1 VMAGPDATHWR
12 GALEARAT
20 ELGVASRIQW
30 VGMVSGDLKWGAL
43 SACEAFV
50 LPSHQENFGIAVV
63 EAMACRKAVLI
74 STEVNIWR
82 EIEADGGGLVAPDT
96 ADGTTSLI
104 ERWTA
109 LSTSERRF
117 LGERARA
124 CFERR
129 FTIEGAAARLRGL
142 LAGSGQADGVRTLPI
157 AAAE

>member
-1 VMAGPDATHWR
+1 
-12 GALEARAT
+12 
-20 ELGVASRIQW
+20 
-30 VGMVSGDLKWGAL
+30 
-43 SACEAFV
+43 
-50 LPSHQENFGIAVV
+50 
-63 EAMACRKAVLI
+63 MACRKAVLI

-82 EIEADGGGLVAPDT
+82 EIDADGGGLVAPDT
-96 ADGTTSLI
+96 ADGTASLI

-142 LAGSGQADGVRTLPI
+142 LAGSGQAEASRSLPM